1 MNRQN
6 KKERVAA
13 LHRANIL
20 LAAEKLFS
28 DKGFAATT
36 IDDISRLSEYSR
48 RTIYAYFDSKENIL
62 YHIVLKG
69 LLALEKGLAQAVGSN
84 GGFLQQYRAICRAMQ
99 RYHMDSPHS
108 FSAVESMETST
119 LDIDSMPK
127 VVTDIITAGIA
138 VNGILAEW
146 IEEGR
151 RDGVVR
157 QDVKTM
163 PTVYVLWSSISS
175 LLNLARSKGS
185 FIEAELG
192 MTLDEFLEYGF
203 GQVANSI
210 LEVRV

>member
-1 MNRQN
+1 
-6 KKERVAA
+6 
-13 LHRANIL
+13 
-20 LAAEKLFS
+20 
-28 DKGFAATT
+28 
-36 IDDISRLSEYSR
+36 
-48 RTIYAYFDSKENIL
+48 
-62 YHIVLKG
+62 
-69 LLALEKGLAQAVGSN
+69 
-84 GGFLQQYRAICRAMQ
+84 
-99 RYHMDSPHS
+99 
-108 FSAVESMETST
+108 
-119 LDIDSMPK
+119 MPK